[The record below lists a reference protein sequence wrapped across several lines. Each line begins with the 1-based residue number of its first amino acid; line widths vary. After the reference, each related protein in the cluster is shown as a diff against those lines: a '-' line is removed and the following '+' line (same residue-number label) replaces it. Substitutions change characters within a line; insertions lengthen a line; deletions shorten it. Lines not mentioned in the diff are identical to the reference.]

1 MITREAKI
9 SLLVTLAFLL
19 VVGILLSEHLTT
31 SREPTPAPLADAA
44 RHARP
49 ALEAPNASPR
59 AAEPQIPSQTPPRD
73 NLNTRDALDQPAPL
87 QPAPDALDQI
97 LEPANNPTPNNPT
110 TPTQT
115 PETETPENA
124 TPGKPTTE
132 SPRQIADQQSAK
144 PDATLQDIAN
154 LFGEEIVP
162 AETPS
167 TNPPNNSQLASNPT
181 NNAPTT
187 DPAKRPTPDAA
198 RVRSYVAQKG
208 DTLSKIARTQLGA
221 NTPANRQAIVALN
234 PTLQAD
240 PNKIIEGHT
249 YIVPADA
256 WNAALL
262 PNQPPIPNETQAQ
275 AQQPASTPDS
285 TQPAPTPPTR
295 LYTVQK
301 GDSLWRI
308 AERELGN
315 PALASDIRQLNADL
329 LGDSDTVKVG
339 MQLKLP
345 AQAVSS
351 SD

>member
-59 AAEPQIPSQTPPRD
+59 AAEPQIPTQTPPRD
-73 NLNTRDALDQPAPL
+73 SLNTRDALDNPTPL
-87 QPAPDALDQI
+87 QPAPDALENI
-97 LEPANNPTPNNPT
+97 LEPNSTHQNNTNPT
-110 TPTQT
+110 TTDPANTVATTTDTNHNNPIAPT
-115 PETETPENA
+115 
-124 TPGKPTTE
+124 
-132 SPRQIADQQSAK
+132 
-144 PDATLQDIAN
+144 DATIEELAK
-154 LFGEEIVP
+154 LFGEEIIP
-162 AETPS
+162 ADQAAATPASDSQPQNQS
-167 TNPPNNSQLASNPT
+167 TAHADNPV
-181 NNAPTT
+181 
-187 DPAKRPTPDAA
+187 KRPTPDAA

-208 DTLSKIARTQLGA
+208 DTLSKIARNQLGA

-249 YIVPADA
+249 YTIPADA

-262 PNQPPIPNETQAQ
+262 PHPSPKQTDPKSQEQAQ
-275 AQQPASTPDS
+275 SEPANNPSATTPTS
-285 TQPAPTPPTR
+285 PPAPTR

-315 PALASDIRQLNADL
+315 PSLANSIRQLNADI